1 MPRFPYQDVL
11 PVTTQTVAA
20 ETIKKGDGV
29 LVGDSVFIA
38 AEDKQTVAA
47 TDFTISCWAA
57 GQVIEGVP
65 RRVADAAW
73 TRGAKIYWDPAAN
86 HYSSTSG
93 GVRELAG
100 IALAAT
106 TSGAT
111 VGNIYYPGPIVQT

>member
-11 PVTTQTVAA
+11 PVTTQTTAA

-29 LVGDSVFIA
+29 VVGDSVFIA

-73 TRGAKIYWDPAAN
+73 TRGAKIYWDSANN
-86 HYSSTSG
+86 HYTNVATG
-93 GVRELAG
+93 HELAG
-100 IALAAT
+100 IARAAT
-106 TSGAT
+106 TGGAT
-111 VGNIYYPGPIVQT
+111 VGDIYYPGPIVQD